1 VFATLRSHDSAMPPT
16 NRASLV
22 LPLLVTL
29 VSTPAC
35 IAEPALTVDESEL
48 GTTPDEELTPGSLC
62 TDEHPDFDGYRY
74 AEQVPHCRRSVS
86 SSRKNRV
93 YAAYGVPP
101 EERSGYE
108 VDHRISLALGGDN
121 SMTNLWPLL
130 DEDARRKARLEQQL
144 YLDLLHGEI
153 TQADAI
159 ATILSWQ

>member
-1 VFATLRSHDSAMPPT
+1 VSAT
-16 NRASLV
+16 
-22 LPLLVTL
+22 
-29 VSTPAC
+29 AC
-35 IAEPALTVDESEL
+35 TVAPALGVDESEL

-74 AEQVPHCRRSVS
+74 AEQIPHCRRSVS

-93 YAAYGVPP
+93 YAAYGIPP

-130 DEDARRKARLEQQL
+130 DDDARRKARLEQQL
-144 YLDLLHGEI
+144 YWELVNGEI
-153 TQADAI
+153 TQAHAI
-159 ATILSWQ
+159 GVILNWQ